1 MASNK
6 SDLFDKE
13 QVSEEEGINYAEEK
27 NAIFNMV
34 SAYTGAGI
42 NELFE
47 NIAKKCLGLKENE
60 TLKDSIKL
68 SKNDTVKDEEYK
80 QKCCYYY

>member
-1 MASNK
+1 
-6 SDLFDKE
+6 
-13 QVSEEEGINYAEEK
+13 
-27 NAIFNMV
+27 MV